1 MAVSSLVAASGG
13 VVRKQTSFTSSGTF
27 TLPAGYGAGQPLIV
41 DIEICGGG
49 GGGGAGG
56 ADTATSCGGG
66 TGGGSGVVAV
76 YRNISLTANAT
87 ITIGAGGAG
96 GAAVSGTTAGN
107 VGASGGTSNVDSTF
121 YAPGGGGGSPG
132 QSASPTTV
140 KGLGVNSHGFYIP
153 GGYSTGIDV
162 AGAGGGSG
170 SSGSANLN
178 SGQTTWPIG
187 GSRGSAGMT
196 IQTPITG
203 STSLADVQFSLF
215 ILSAGKGL
223 AAGNTSNPQGAITQ
237 TPVTLGGSNEI
248 LALQRGAGGA
258 GARGNVVNVVGGG
271 GAAGTRFNGGQSGY
285 NDSTSVSGSKNGASA
300 SDAGCGGGGGGGIY
314 ASGGAT
320 TSGAGGAG
328 AAGYCIIT
336 YWA

>member
-1 MAVSSLVAASGG
+1 MGISVFPAAGGG

-49 GGGGAGG
+49 GGGGSGSAE
-56 ADTATSCGGG
+56 TATSTGGG

-76 YRNISLTANAT
+76 YKDISLTANAT
-87 ITIGAGGAG
+87 ITIGAGGTG
-96 GAAVSGTTAGN
+96 GTAVSGNSYGI
-107 VGASGGTSNVDSTF
+107 VGASGGTSNVNSTF

-132 QSASPTTV
+132 QNGSPTTV

-153 GGYSTGIDV
+153 GGYTTGIDV

-170 SSGSANLN
+170 STGSANLN
-178 SGQTTWPIG
+178 NGQTSWPIG
-187 GSRGSAGMT
+187 GSRGSAGMY
-196 IQTPITG
+196 IQTPATG
-203 STSLADVQFSLF
+203 STSLADTQFALF
-215 ILSAGKGL
+215 ALATGKGL
-223 AAGNTSNPQGAITQ
+223 AAGNTNSVNAVMTQ

-258 GARGNVVNVVGGG
+258 GARGNGNNVVSGG

-285 NDSTSVSGSKNGASA
+285 NDSTSVTGSKNGASA

-320 TSGAGGAG
+320 TSGAGGNG